1 MYLPT
6 YSLKFNPAELVFN
19 KLKRIMKRLE
29 YRILLRDNL
38 HVAVYEVLKKISS
51 ADMRSFFS
59 LYGLSL
65 FHFLNY

>member
-6 YSLKFNPAELVFN
+6 YSPEFNPAELVFN
-19 KLKRIMKRLE
+19 KLKRMMKRLE

-51 ADMRSFFS
+51 SDMRSFFR
-59 LYGLSL
+59 YTGYI
-65 FHFLNY
+65 NV